1 MPCPLPGNI
10 RQLSNIIERSIVL
23 CDESILNLSSVVQA
37 TSGSN
42 LAFQAQDDTQFH
54 TGLIRKLHKDSI
66 RKALEE
72 NHYNRAKTAQAL
84 HISQSTLYR
93 RMREYHLLWPTI
105 SFLSHPQFR
114 NCMV

>member
-1 MPCPLPGNI
+1 MFQITEHALPLPGNI
-10 RQLSNIIERSIVL
+10 RQLSNIIERSMVL
-23 CDESILNLSSVVQA
+23 CDESVLNLSSVVQA

-66 RKALEE
+66 RNALEE

-93 RMREYHLLWPTI
+93 RMREYHLL
-105 SFLSHPQFR
+105 
-114 NCMV
+114 